1 MEYIESPDYYSKTE
15 EMAVFLAGGITDC
28 PDWQSEMVTLLKD
41 IHVVLLNPRRK
52 DFPIDDPNA
61 SKEQIRWEFEH
72 LRKAD
77 VIIFWF
83 PKESICPI
91 ALYELGAWCMT
102 YKPIFIGVDTSY
114 QRRVDIEEQTSLV
127 RPEIQIVYSL
137 NELAQQII
145 ANKDFL

>member
-1 MEYIESPDYYSKTE
+1 MKYIESPDYYSKTDA
-15 EMAVFLAGGITDC
+15 MAVFLAGGITDC